1 MQYAEEIN
9 RIIERGE
16 LPPDELM
23 DALLPDDLKAHADQ
37 HFAGCYAIKLAAA
50 FLSESAQPKILDIG
64 SGSGKFCQLG
74 ALLQP
79 QSHFTGVEYRASLVN
94 LAIEISASLSLANVA
109 FLHQNVIDVSFV
121 DFNSFFMFNPF
132 LEHRNSVARM
142 KDFTDVP
149 ENETIY
155 FSHVYEQF
163 AHCVPDTRIVTLYV
177 SHSQIPNNFTCV
189 DQKMGGMLRFYI
201 SH

>member
-1 MQYAEEIN
+1 MQYAEEIK
-9 RIIERGE
+9 RVIERGE
-16 LPPDELM
+16 LPTDELV

-37 HFAGCYAIKLAAA
+37 HFAGSYAIKLAAA
-50 FLSESAQPKILDIG
+50 FLSESAQSKILDIG

-79 QSHFTGVEYRASLVN
+79 QSHFIGLEYRASLVN
-94 LAIEISASLSLANVA
+94 LAIEISARLSLNNVA
-109 FLHQNVIDVSFV
+109 FLHQNVIDLSFA
-121 DFNSFFMFNPF
+121 DFTGFFMFNPF
-132 LEHRNSVARM
+132 LEHRNSAARM
-142 KDFTDVP
+142 QDFSDLP
-149 ENETIY
+149 ANETTY

-163 AHCVPDTRIVTLYV
+163 AQCVPDTRIVTLYV
-177 SHSQIPNNFTCV
+177 SPSQIPDNFTCV